1 MAVAQMGCG
10 AAEVFLRSA
19 SKQYDHGIGKSLNI
33 IGWKDIVE
41 VVRVEDR
48 TGIYLWEKQQ

>member
-1 MAVAQMGCG
+1 MGCG

-19 SKQYDHGIGKSLNI
+19 SKEHDDGMGKRLNI